1 MKKIRQLSILLVI
14 ITLITSFVPVYAQD
28 STEQLNG
35 EYAQIILRTAL
46 SIVKSNYKYDIKDE
60 ELYKNALYQV
70 IKEHPEVW
78 ESAFRGI
85 YDNLDQHSAYFSKEE
100 YDAFEQ
106 SLSGQICG
114 IGVGVMEFSDG
125 ILVTQVYD
133 DSPAMNA
140 GVRSGDIIISANG
153 VDITDM
159 EFELAKSYITGEE
172 GTPVKITLLRN
183 GKIIEKE
190 MVRAKISIESG
201 EYYSIENDTIGYI
214 NLYSFDENANEFVRK
229 ALSDFDEKKITN
241 IIMDL
246 RNNPGG
252 SLLVLNEVCQHFIP
266 KGPTVYIEYKNP
278 LNNYVLES
286 ANAKPKYNVIVLTNS
301 ASASASEAF
310 SGAIQDTKVGIVVG
324 SQTYGKGTMQ
334 TVTKFKIGGGIK
346 LTQAEYLTP
355 NKRNI
360 NGIGIEPDVK
370 VKDSEVKYHDAD
382 ILPITYQ
389 KVLKQGDIGKD
400 VLALKIRLNMLGLNV
415 DCFSEVFDK
424 ATMFAVKKFQETQG
438 LAVTGI
444 LDMNT
449 QVAIENMFIGKTI
462 SDNKVFNTA
471 VEIFKSGKIDYYKND
486 WSPDDYKNIKR

>member
-1 MKKIRQLSILLVI
+1 MFILAPSILAADFANMERDLKAIDKGGAQYVHVDVMDGH
-14 ITLITSFVPVYAQD
+14 FVPNITFGPDMV
-28 STEQLNG
+28 
-35 EYAQIILRTAL
+35 R
-46 SIVKSNYKYDIKDE
+46 KYRKCTDRVFDVHLMISD
-60 ELYKNALYQV
+60 
-70 IKEHPEVW
+70 PEKFVVPFI
-78 ESAFRGI
+78 E
-85 YDNLDQHSAYFSKEE
+85 
-100 YDAFEQ
+100 
-106 SLSGQICG
+106 
-114 IGVGVMEFSDG
+114 
-125 ILVTQVYD
+125 
-133 DSPAMNA
+133 A
-140 GVRSGDIIISANG
+140 GADIINVHYESNMNFDNVYNVVKEMIR
-153 VDITDM
+153 
-159 EFELAKSYITGEE
+159 AKST
-172 GTPVKITLLRN
+172 V
-183 GKIIEKE
+183 
-190 MVRAKISIESG
+190 ESG
-201 EYYSIENDTIGYI
+201 EYYSIENDSIGYI
-214 NLYSFDENANEFVRK
+214 NLYSFDENANEFIKK
-229 ALSDFDEKKITN
+229 ALADFDEKKITN

-252 SLLVLNEVCQHFIP
+252 SLLVLNEICQHFIP
-266 KGPTVYIEYKNP
+266 KGPTVFIEYKNP

-286 ANAKPKYNVIVLTNS
+286 TNTKPKYNVIVLTNS

-324 SQTYGKGTMQ
+324 SQTFGKGTMQ

-389 KVLKQGDIGKD
+389 RVLKQGDIGKD

-415 DCFSEVFDK
+415 DCFSEMFDK
-424 ATMFAVKKFQETQG
+424 ATMFATKKFQETQG
-438 LAVTGI
+438 LSVTGI
-444 LDMNT
+444 LDMDT